1 MFILVLIFLHVDH
14 NLPMADR
21 PARDRIELSAAAR
34 AHALFP
40 IMDFIAAK
48 TGSQSQKF
56 NALEANQ
63 AKLEQDVTEIK
74 RVLEELHRLVQQT
87 VKNSFSLKESGFEV
101 L

>member
-1 MFILVLIFLHVDH
+1 
-14 NLPMADR
+14 
-21 PARDRIELSAAAR
+21 
-34 AHALFP
+34 
-40 IMDFIAAK
+40 MDFIAAK
-48 TGSQSQKF
+48 TASQSQKL